1 MKKIYIS
8 FCLIIVS
15 YGTFAQLDLKAC
27 LAMADTANLTI
38 RNAELDIEINK
49 RERSSYLSSRLPQ
62 LEFNAD
68 YKYNAIIQGQVV
80 PAAFFGGESGSY
92 ATVQFGVP
100 YVLSNN
106 IQLTQI
112 LFNSQLNY
120 GLAALKINADI
131 VETQRNITIQEIR
144 YQVSNSYF
152 LLQGLEKQLAFL
164 ERNLS
169 QTLKLLKNVNG
180 LVEKGLA
187 LQLEADKIKI
197 NLLNIENGISMAK
210 SSKEQLTDLLKILI
224 GYPKDKTLTLIEDS
238 MIEQSLIKSN
248 ETKQFYAL
256 RLIESQ
262 QAMNKEESKGIKMSY
277 LPNLNFYSIY
287 NYSYNINPGDNFRK
301 GIDGVFLGFRFDWR
315 LFDGMQRS
323 YKSKMNAI
331 RTGKLANQYEIA
343 NQQLEMAANQA
354 KRQIKLKSEAL
365 NLAKEQ
371 LALSENVFEQTSLK
385 FEKGLINTTEL
396 TLSENSLYQAQNNIV
411 TNYIQ
416 LRQAE
421 LDYLKSIG
429 NIK

>member
-1 MKKIYIS
+1 
-8 FCLIIVS
+8 
-15 YGTFAQLDLKAC
+15 
-27 LAMADTANLTI
+27 
-38 RNAELDIEINK
+38 
-49 RERSSYLSSRLPQ
+49 
-62 LEFNAD
+62 
-68 YKYNAIIQGQVV
+68 
-80 PAAFFGGESGSY
+80 
-92 ATVQFGVP
+92 
-100 YVLSNN
+100 
-106 IQLTQI
+106 
-112 LFNSQLNY
+112 
-120 GLAALKINADI
+120 
-131 VETQRNITIQEIR
+131 
-144 YQVSNSYF
+144 
-152 LLQGLEKQLAFL
+152 
-164 ERNLS
+164 
-169 QTLKLLKNVNG
+169 
-180 LVEKGLA
+180 
-187 LQLEADKIKI
+187 
-197 NLLNIENGISMAK
+197 
-210 SSKEQLTDLLKILI
+210 
-224 GYPKDKTLTLIEDS
+224 
-238 MIEQSLIKSN
+238 
-248 ETKQFYAL
+248 L

-301 GIDGVFLGFRFDWR
+301 GIDGVFLGLRFDWR

-371 LALSENVFEQTSLK
+371 LALAENVFEQTSLK

-396 TLSENSLYQAQNNIV
+396 TLTENSLYQAQNNIV